1 MNDMEK
7 AIWNMARIIKD
18 QPELIAEAPAECIAI
33 LKAAYGG
40 NAATSTEAET
50 TEAVTETAENLT
62 MKLKPQ
68 TPTPELIEKIK
79 NIQQTQQEEFTNAT
93 DIARKYL

>member
-7 AIWNMARIIKD
+7 AIWLAARMIKN

-40 NAATSTEAET
+40 NAATSAEAA
-50 TEAVTETAENLT
+50 EAAENLT
-62 MKLKPQ
+62 MKLKP

-79 NIQQTQQEEFTNAT
+79 NIQQTQQETTKFTKDT

>member
-7 AIWNMARIIKD
+7 AIWNMARIIKL

-40 NAATSTEAET
+40 NAATSTEAA
-50 TEAVTETAENLT
+50 EAAENLT
-62 MKLKPQ
+62 MKLEPQ

-79 NIQQTQQEEFTNAT
+79 NIQQTQQETTKFTNAT